1 MTNSQKIERNAFR
14 QSSATYYASSKF
26 LPKQE
31 RDWLFKM
38 YSFTGLARSYADDPN
53 GRLKFERLRKRWD
66 AAKTDKT
73 FDTTLNDDASLD
85 EIAVKNMVALT
96 RKYALDLAWIEAF
109 LNSMQQDQDGKVYK
123 TWDDTLDYMYGS
135 AEVISLIICRIM
147 NTDPASYEHARM
159 EGRAMQL
166 VNFIRN
172 IADDAARGR
181 CYIPKNELKNF
192 GLSDLSKETATNNR
206 QAFEKCIRRQIRRY
220 EAWQL
225 EASKGETFV
234 PRKYRVAVVTAVDM
248 CNWMAASIS
257 RDPMAV
263 YGRKV
268 RPGKN
273 RMLVTGLTN
282 MLSL

>member
-1 MTNSQKIERNAFR
+1 MTDSQKIERDAFR

-31 RDWLFKM
+31 RDYLFKM
-38 YSFTGLARSYADDPN
+38 YSFTGLARSYASDPK

-66 AAKTDKT
+66 KAKLDDS
-73 FDTTLNDDASLD
+73 FDTTVGDSASLD
-85 EIAVKNMVALT
+85 TIAVKNMVALT
-96 RKYALDLAWIEAF
+96 RKYSLDLAWIEAF
-109 LNSMQQDQDGKVYK
+109 LNSMQQDQDGKVYE
-123 TWDDTLDYMYGS
+123 TWDDTLDYIYGS
-135 AEVISLIICRIM
+135 AEIIALIICRIM
-147 NTDPASYEHARM
+147 NTDPAAYEHARM
-159 EGRAMQL
+159 EARAMQL
-166 VNFIRN
+166 VDFIRN

-192 GLSDLSKETATNNR
+192 GLNDLTKETATANKD
-206 QAFEKCIRRQIRRY
+206 AFEKCIRRQIRRY

-234 PRKYRVAVVTAVDM
+234 PRKYRVTIVTAVDM

-263 YGRKV
+263 YARKV
-268 RPGKN
+268 KPAKN